1 MSTSG
6 QGGVVVPAQEEMLAH
21 SSTMKP
27 NSSEKSS
34 PSHGS
39 GSAETATH
47 DEGST
52 SGDSSQSENEYR
64 PKRSRNELRLSE
76 EEYVMVAKDIM
87 GKPPFSGYLKYH
99 LPLRYAARCEEVRWQ
114 WEDQQTGKLFFK
126 ELIGG
131 GRNSDLEYD

>member
-1 MSTSG
+1 MSTAAEGRVIANDEVS
-6 QGGVVVPAQEEMLAH
+6 A
-21 SSTMKP
+21 SSKKTEQK
-27 NSSEKSS
+27 KSI
-34 PSHGS
+34 H

-52 SGDSSQSENEYR
+52 SGADSSQSENEYK
-64 PKRSRNELRLSE
+64 PKRSRSELRLTE

-114 WEDQQTGKLFFK
+114 WKDQQTGKLYYK